1 MSHWRP
7 IAGAVLLDLAV
18 SPLFAWAV
26 FTPRLSRELGV
37 DQPALATVFS
47 VGLAAFTVG
56 VLVGGRLA
64 DRMAPRRLATIC
76 LVGTVAGLAGSSI
89 ATSVTTLALTFGI
102 TLGGCTGV
110 GYATAVRVAGTAA
123 SRRGLGLSLVVS
135 AYAAGTMVLA
145 PTVTVLLHAFSRTT
159 TMLIL
164 AGLAGVLLAVSV
176 YLLPPQVTGGDSA
189 QAPLRRPGPFP
200 RAKVVALWVIFCLG
214 SAPALAAFAQAG
226 ELVGNPR
233 ATTVAVA
240 MLSAGNLTGRLIA
253 GPLSDR
259 IGTSPA
265 LHGNVALLALA
276 CLPVALGATGT
287 PVLVSLLLL
296 GTQYG
301 ALSALVPA
309 ATASAVP
316 AQRFGAT
323 YGLVFTGWGLAG
335 LVAPIAAASAA
346 DSVGVN
352 GLSRVALGMA
362 VLTWTAVIGYGLTSR
377 QAGRKPARDRRG
389 PGRCR

>member
-7 IAGAVLLDLAV
+7 IAGAVLLNLAV

-26 FTPRLSRELGV
+26 FTPVLSRELGV
-37 DQPALATVFS
+37 DQSALATVFS

-56 VLVGGRLA
+56 VLVGGWLA
-64 DRMAPRRLATIC
+64 DRMAPRRLAAIC

-89 ATSVTTLALTFGI
+89 AMSVTTLALTFGI
-102 TLGGCTGV
+102 TLGGITGV

-135 AYAAGTMVLA
+135 AYAAGTVVLA

-189 QAPLRRPGPFP
+189 QVPLRRPGPMP

-214 SAPALAAFAQAG
+214 SASALAAFAQAG
-226 ELVGNPR
+226 ELVGDPR
-233 ATTVAVA
+233 AASVAVA
-240 MLSAGNLTGRLIA
+240 MLSAGNLAGRLVA

-259 IGTSPA
+259 IGISPA

-276 CLPVALGATGT
+276 CLLGATGT

-346 DSVGVN
+346 DSVSVN
-352 GLSRVALGMA
+352 GLSRVALGVA

-377 QAGRKPARDRRG
+377 QAGRTPARDRRG